1 MKPSAQPPRSNQY
14 RANSREGRLNFAQ
27 QAEMN
32 LRGDY
37 KPQVPQEPQK
47 PIQRSN
53 SYSRNNPN
61 RPATQEEIRSALT
74 LLKAKRDR
82 DRKYTQFT
90 EDVPDRDIYQAPSLM
105 KAQSYQPQTISYEDI
120 VAKEDKKPIEINEF
134 DDDDEDL
141 IECPDGCGRKFKR
154 SALQKHIK
162 ICKKVFQEKRK
173 AFDTKEQR
181 IINQDHAKLLQKQQQ
196 EEQIQQQQQQKKK
209 QPQTKIDD
217 RPIQGQK
224 KPKWKQQ
231 SEQFRAAMKLNKGV
245 PLSQQEQVAIEEVD
259 DRVQCEHC
267 GRKFNEQT
275 ALKHIPSCKEKAMIN
290 QMKKKSQQILPPSQ
304 NTIKSQFNATNN
316 FQKQQQQPQQ
326 QQQQTQ
332 NNRNNINLNGTNNT
346 FTNTQTG
353 SRRPPPS
360 SSKKY

>member
-1 MKPSAQPPRSNQY
+1 MKQSAQPPRSTQC
-14 RANSREGRLNFAQ
+14 RANSREARLNFAQ
-27 QAEMN
+27 QAEIN
-32 LRGDY
+32 LRGDF
-37 KPQVPQEPQK
+37 KPQVPLEPQR

-82 DRKYTQFT
+82 DRKYSEFTQA
-90 EDVPDRDIYQAPSLM
+90 VPDQDIFQAPTLM
-105 KAQSYQPQTISYEDI
+105 KAQSYQPQPTSYEDI
-120 VAKEDKKPIEINEF
+120 VAKEDKKPIEIDEYEN
-134 DDDDEDL
+134 DDEDL
-141 IECPDGCGRKFKR
+141 IECPEGCGRKFKR

-162 ICKKVFQEKRK
+162 VCKKVFQEKRK
-173 AFDTKEQR
+173 AFDTKEHR

-209 QPQTKIDD
+209 QIQTKIDD
-217 RPIQGQK
+217 RPLQGQK

-245 PLSQQEQVAIEEVD
+245 PLTQQEQVAIEEVD

-290 QMKKKSQQILPPSQ
+290 QMKKKSQQMLPPQQ
-304 NTIKSQFNATNN
+304 NTIKSQFNGTNN

-326 QQQQTQ
+326 QTQ
-332 NNRNNINLNGTNNT
+332 NNRNNVNLNGTNNT
-346 FTNTQTG
+346 FTNTQTA

>member
-1 MKPSAQPPRSNQY
+1 MKPAGQPPRSNQQ
-14 RANSREGRLNFAQ
+14 RANSREARLNFAQ

-32 LRGDY
+32 LRGDFRLQA
-37 KPQVPQEPQK
+37 PVEPQR

-82 DRKYTQFT
+82 DRKYIQSTQDT
-90 EDVPDRDIYQAPSLM
+90 PDNDFYKAPNLM

-120 VAKEDKKPIEINEF
+120 VAKEDKKPIEINEYE
-134 DDDDEDL
+134 DDDEDL
-141 IECPDGCGRKFKR
+141 VECPEGCGRKFKR

-173 AFDTKEQR
+173 AFDTKEHR
-181 IINQDHAKLLQKQQQ
+181 IINQDHAKLLQKQEI

-209 QPQTKIDD
+209 QTQTKIDD

-224 KPKWKQQ
+224 KPKWKLQ
-231 SEQFRAAMKLNKGV
+231 SEQFRAAMKLNKGAT
-245 PLSQQEQVAIEEVD
+245 LTQQEQIAIEEVD

-290 QMKKKSQQILPPSQ
+290 QMKKKSQQMLPPQQ
-304 NTIKSQFNATNN
+304 NTIRSQFNATNN
-316 FQKQQQQPQQ
+316 FPKQQQQPQQ
-326 QQQQTQ
+326 QIN
-332 NNRNNINLNGTNNT
+332 NNRNNVNLNGTNNT
-346 FTNTQTG
+346 FTSTQTA
-353 SRRPPPS
+353 SRRPPPPS
-360 SSKKY
+360 SSKKH